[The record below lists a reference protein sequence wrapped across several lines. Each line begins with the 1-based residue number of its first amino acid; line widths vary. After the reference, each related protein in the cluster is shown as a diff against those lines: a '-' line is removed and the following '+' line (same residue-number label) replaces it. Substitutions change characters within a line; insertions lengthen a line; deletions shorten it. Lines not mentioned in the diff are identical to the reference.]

1 MWRNNRSETEPK
13 TRGFFSSSQ
22 LIYIDVAYR
31 SETTNSN
38 DLYAIEA
45 HRSNVKFRT
54 KYNNNDHLAD
64 MKAKRAFLYHY
75 GSLSICG
82 AELTHFFIGCK
93 FLFEL
98 MDAL

>member
-45 HRSNVKFRT
+45 HRSNVAQSMT
-54 KYNNNDHLAD
+54 NDHLAV

-82 AELTHFFIGCK
+82 AELTHFFCK